1 MSQLGTDGDD
11 LITANET
18 TVYALDGKD
27 IIFTSLEFTNIYGG
41 EGADFIQN
49 EGEGISYLY
58 GGGSGDTLAG
68 GTVSDYLFGNDGDD
82 LIVGGEFDYLTFL
95 NTGNL
100 VPYNNEVSGSDTLYG
115 DTGNDALYGFDGDD
129 FLYGG
134 DGDDSETISVIDFTG
149 SYVQVAAGLYGGDG
163 ADYLDGGRGDDYL
176 DGGADS
182 DILISGE
189 GSDTLLGGAGS
200 DRMEGGGGNDLYYVD
215 NAGDSAREVQ
225 GAGNDKVFASVTY
238 SAATTDIEEIE
249 LTGSAAINASGN
261 SESNTI
267 TGNSGANRLLG
278 EDGAD
283 TLTGASGNDKVYGG
297 AGNDLIYGNDGNDYL
312 VGGAGND
319 RLRGGGQNDTFLFDT
334 TLNSS
339 GNSDTIVDMTNNS
352 AQNDVIWLEND
363 IFTGLALGD
372 LSAGAFKDRSDGKT
386 DSSDRIL
393 YYRDSGEL
401 YFDRDGSGTTY
412 GAIKFA
418 TVENYASLTYSDF
431 FVV

>member
-149 SYVQVAAGLYGGDG
+149 SYVQVAAGLYG
-163 ADYLDGGRGDDYL
+163 AMVLITSMVVAATITWTAVLTATYLLVEKEAIRCWVAPDPTAWKVVEATTSNTWTTL
-176 DGGADS
+176 V
-182 DILISGE
+182 
-189 GSDTLLGGAGS
+189 TLLEKF
-200 DRMEGGGGNDLYYVD
+200 R
-215 NAGDSAREVQ
+215 
-225 GAGNDKVFASVTY
+225 
-238 SAATTDIEEIE
+238 
-249 LTGSAAINASGN
+249 
-261 SESNTI
+261 
-267 TGNSGANRLLG
+267 
-278 EDGAD
+278 
-283 TLTGASGNDKVYGG
+283 
-297 AGNDLIYGNDGNDYL
+297 
-312 VGGAGND
+312 
-319 RLRGGGQNDTFLFDT
+319 
-334 TLNSS
+334 
-339 GNSDTIVDMTNNS
+339 
-352 AQNDVIWLEND
+352 
-363 IFTGLALGD
+363 ALGTIKCLLRSPTPQPQPTLRK
-372 LSAGAFKDRSDGKT
+372 LSLRVRQQSTLQAIVKAIPLQATPVPIACWVKT
-386 DSSDRIL
+386 GQTR
-393 YYRDSGEL
+393 
-401 YFDRDGSGTTY
+401 
-412 GAIKFA
+412 
-418 TVENYASLTYSDF
+418 
-431 FVV
+431 